1 MATNYETKHKKY
13 QVSLPR
19 RHITLYNH
27 PIHDFSVFLTIQD
40 IGCEFIVFGS
50 IKVRTQNRNI

>member
-19 RHITLYNH
+19 LHITLYRYT
-27 PIHDFSVFLTIQD
+27 IHEFSVFLTIQD
-40 IGCEFIVFGS
+40 IGYEFNVFGS
-50 IKVRTQNRNI
+50 ILLRKRNRSI